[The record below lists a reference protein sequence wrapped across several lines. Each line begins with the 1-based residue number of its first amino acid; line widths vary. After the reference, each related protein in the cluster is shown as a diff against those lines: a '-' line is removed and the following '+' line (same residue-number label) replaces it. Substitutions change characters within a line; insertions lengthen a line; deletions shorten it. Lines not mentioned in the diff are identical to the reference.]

1 MAKTNYV
8 ALAGGAL
15 IVIGSIAIASYL
27 MKKNH
32 INSLKV
38 IHIDTKPLD
47 GVKDFKLITSLFDM
61 AG

>member
-38 IHIDTKPLD
+38 IHIDTKRKSD
-47 GVKDFKLITSLFDM
+47 HFATK
-61 AG
+61 